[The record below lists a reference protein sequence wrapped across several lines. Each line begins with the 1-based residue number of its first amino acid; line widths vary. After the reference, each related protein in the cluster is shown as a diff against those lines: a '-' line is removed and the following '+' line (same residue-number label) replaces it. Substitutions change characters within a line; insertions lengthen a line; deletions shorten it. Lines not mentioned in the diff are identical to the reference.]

1 MRQNKRTVIVLII
14 FIGLLMIITLAAGRR
29 LQNRLQAGEEKIL
42 YLQEQTEREKARTQ
56 EIREQQE
63 YMQSDEYIEQIAKD
77 KLGLIRDEDLIFK
90 ETGKE

>member
-29 LQNRLQAGEEKIL
+29 LQNRLRAGEEKIL
-42 YLQEQTEREKARTQ
+42 LLQEQTEQEKARTQ

-63 YMQSDEYIEQIAKD
+63 YMQSDEYIEQVAKD